1 MVKRQLL
8 LPGEF
13 GRVGLLAFLL
23 FTNTLV
29 LESSEVIATSGFVSQ
44 VGVDQILVVWAM
56 VMLVAMVTSSLYALV
71 VDRVDR
77 IWLGV
82 ALFFGASLVY
92 LGLYALF
99 VASVPSF
106 LAYGLLAIFTEQQW
120 TLLPLLVWALAN
132 DLFSVAAAKRLFPL
146 LSASVIIGGV
156 VGNAL
161 AAALGQWLGEA
172 THLLLVLNGGLLL
185 LGAAALAV
193 IRPRLTLTPLS
204 AEAGDHLRDMV
215 KEGFEFVREVPAYRF
230 LALIMILMGFALN
243 TIQYQFLVDLAAH
256 YTGPGQLQTFYGLF
270 KIASVPVL
278 LVIQAFL
285 TPWLLNQPGFKGIFA
300 VMPGSM
306 FLALLLMLFWIAPVG
321 GLMLTG
327 AIIGNYLIRLVLT
340 GIDQPA
346 RQAFQGL
353 IPDQRRGRVSTFME
367 GYLYPAG
374 SILSCLVTGGV
385 VLLMQQGWLAP
396 MVGRSLYLGVA
407 TISALVALIL
417 ARQLY
422 LSYDQSMLNWRLKR
436 RQHRRSVLD
445 QLEF

>member
-1 MVKRQLL
+1 MWKRQLL

-44 VGVDQILVVWAM
+44 VGVDQILVVWAT

-71 VDRVDR
+71 VDRIDR
-77 IWLGV
+77 VWLGV
-82 ALFFGASLVY
+82 ALFCGASLVY

-99 VASVPSF
+99 VAGAPSF
-106 LAYGLLAIFTEQQW
+106 FAYGLLAIFTEQQW
-120 TLLPLLVWALAN
+120 TLLPLLIWTLAN

-146 LSASVIIGGV
+146 LSASVLIGGV

-161 AAALGQWLGEA
+161 VAALGQWLGAA
-172 THLLLVLNGGLLL
+172 THLLLVLNGVLLL
-185 LGAAALAV
+185 LGAVALAV
-193 IRPRLTLTPLS
+193 IRLRVTLNLPS

-256 YTGPGQLQTFYGLF
+256 FTGPGQLQTFYGLF

-285 TPWLLNQPGFKGIFA
+285 TPWLLKQPGFKGIFA

-306 FLALLLMLFWIAPVG
+306 FLALLLMLFWLAPVG

-346 RQAFQGL
+346 RQAFQGM

-396 MVGRSLYLGVA
+396 LVGRSLYLAVA
-407 TISALVALIL
+407 TISALVALML

>member
-1 MVKRQLL
+1 MLKRQLL

-99 VASVPSF
+99 VADVPSF

-172 THLLLVLNGGLLL
+172 THLLLLLNGGLLL

-193 IRPRLTLTPLS
+193 IRPRLTLTPPS
-204 AEAGDHLRDMV
+204 AEAGDHVRDMV

-285 TPWLLNQPGFKGIFA
+285 TPWLLKQPGFKGIFA

-396 MVGRSLYLGVA
+396 LVGRSLYLGVA